1 MEQLTMRI
9 ALCERALKT
18 LAEALALPVSVIVR
32 DASIQRF
39 EYSFETVWKLLK
51 LHLDYRHGI
60 ICNSPKQ
67 CFREAYG
74 NGLLTLEEVEI
85 CLEMTDDRNLTAH
98 TYVEALAERIFGRL
112 PQYLAVMNRLLTAVG
127 AQAIDPDSTHA

>member
-1 MEQLTMRI
+1 VEQLKMRM

-18 LAEALALPVSVIVR
+18 LDEALSLPASVIVR

-39 EYSFETVWKLLK
+39 EYSFEAIWKLLK
-51 LHLDYRHGI
+51 LYLDRRHGI

-74 NGLLTLEEVEI
+74 SGLLTLADAEV

-98 TYVEALAERIFGRL
+98 TYVEAVAVRIHQRL
-112 PQYLAVMNRLLTAVG
+112 PQYLGVMNGLLAAVG
-127 AQAIDPDSTHA
+127 GQATDADSTLA

>member
-1 MEQLTMRI
+1 MEQLTMRM
-9 ALCERALKT
+9 ALCERSLKT
-18 LAEALALPVSVIVR
+18 LAEALALPASVIVR

-39 EYSFETVWKLLK
+39 EYSFETIWKLLK
-51 LHLDYRHGI
+51 LHLDHRHGI

-74 NGLLTLEEVEI
+74 NGLLMLEEVEA

-98 TYVEALAERIFGRL
+98 TYVEAVAERIYQRL
-112 PQYLAVMNRLLTAVG
+112 PRYLNIMNRLLAAVG
-127 AQAIDPDSTHA
+127 AQATDPDSTLA

>member
-1 MEQLTMRI
+1 MRM

-18 LAEALALPVSVIVR
+18 LEEALSLPASVIVR

-39 EYSFETVWKLLK
+39 EYSFETTWKLLK
-51 LHLDYRHGI
+51 LHLDRRHGI

-74 NGLLTLEEVEI
+74 SGLLTLEDAEA

-98 TYVEALAERIFGRL
+98 TYVEAVAVRIHERL
-112 PQYLAVMNRLLTAVG
+112 PKYLAVMSALLAAVD
-127 AQAIDPDSTHA
+127 AQAADADSTLT